1 MFGTIVFVLVVMLL
15 LLAALD
21 LFVGVSNDAANF
33 LNSSVGTKIAPLYV
47 VLIVASVGVLTGAT
61 FSSGMMEIARKGMLH
76 PDMFAFE
83 EIILIFVAV
92 MISDVLLLNTFN
104 SLGLPTSTTVSIIFE
119 ILESQKEIVTW
130 VFKDHESFWFV
141 IPDKEF
147 ESKDIFIPW
156 NDINDAD
163 DWDKVEV
170 RIVKKW
176 PKNPQWIIT
185 KILEENLSTTDF
197 EIIDFDE
204 DDKF

>member
-83 EIILIFVAV
+83 EIVLIFVAV

-104 SLGLPTSTTVSIIFE
+104 SLGLPTSTTVSII
-119 ILESQKEIVTW
+119 LKS
-130 VFKDHESFWFV
+130 
-141 IPDKEF
+141 
-147 ESKDIFIPW
+147 
-156 NDINDAD
+156 
-163 DWDKVEV
+163 
-170 RIVKKW
+170 
-176 PKNPQWIIT
+176 
-185 KILEENLSTTDF
+185 
-197 EIIDFDE
+197 
-204 DDKF
+204 